1 MLSNAVCQHVCLSRQ
16 ELLDRCLKSS
26 QKGLQAQDAMHLEC
40 LQCDYVGS
48 VDDNSIVD
56 HFFANRHYS
65 AIQSGTCRIYC
76 LYCGDLKFIDVCRNA
91 GSVRLQELRTFTP
104 TIVKISN
111 HVRNSIQ
118 VVNTDTVN
126 FSENLDCHEINLSDQ
141 VIAHDDTVRITD
153 EIDFLIDQHPDESSG
168 DHDQGENTE
177 CG

>member
-1 MLSNAVCQHVCLSRQ
+1 
-16 ELLDRCLKSS
+16 
-26 QKGLQAQDAMHLEC
+26 MHLEC